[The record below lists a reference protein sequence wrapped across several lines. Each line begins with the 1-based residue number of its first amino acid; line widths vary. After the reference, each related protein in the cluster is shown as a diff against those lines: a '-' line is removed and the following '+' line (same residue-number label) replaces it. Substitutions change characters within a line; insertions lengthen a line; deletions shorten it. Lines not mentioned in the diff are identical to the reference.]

1 MPYQFLISYIQIS
14 LKQLTFMAHNNEHAE
29 EYYHIHVYCILIN
42 RYSQDDV
49 KEKRRT
55 KMEEIDMPRAL

>member
-1 MPYQFLISYIQIS
+1 
-14 LKQLTFMAHNNEHAE
+14 MAHNNKHAE

-42 RYSQDDV
+42 HYSQDEL

-55 KMEEIDMPRAL
+55 KMEEIDMPRARK